1 MGHIY
6 FLNIIDEELPIMIQ
20 LEVDDSDMDQWE
32 NNVDGIRERFLANL
46 CEALDIPSE
55 NIRMDGVDQNKAMI
69 FLCVLPPYGKIVVD
83 RLNGGAPDAAA
94 RMQAVRKCCLD
105 IDANV
110 ESITLGEFG
119 LNIEDKLMDPRW
131 NKKYGWPGRTAA
143 DEEYWATPLN
153 RGGKSYFCPSG

>member
-55 NIRMDGVDQNKAMI
+55 NIHISMC
-69 FLCVLPPYGKIVVD
+69 FT
-83 RLNGGAPDAAA
+83 
-94 RMQAVRKCCLD
+94 
-105 IDANV
+105 
-110 ESITLGEFG
+110 TL
-119 LNIEDKLMDPRW
+119 R
-131 NKKYGWPGRTAA
+131 
-143 DEEYWATPLN
+143 
-153 RGGKSYFCPSG
+153 